1 LAKEVS
7 KTIVYLHGFG
17 SNGQSSTV
25 GYLSKRLPECNVLA
39 PDIPI
44 NPFEAMPF
52 LQNYCKQHQAD
63 LIIGTSMGAMYAIQL
78 TDYPRICVNPALR
91 MSQLTDILKPGTFE
105 FFQPNKNGETLFT
118 ITEDTIQ
125 QFRDME
131 AHMYDGFTKEN
142 CKDCWGFFGDE
153 DTTVNWKEEFANHFA
168 PNIQTFHGGH
178 RMTNAI
184 LREVIVPFVKMK
196 LLTTTE

>member
-1 LAKEVS
+1 MTSDGQLTVS
-7 KTIVYLHGFG
+7 VDVKNTGAVAGAYYGVPDNIREKAYTYIPTEFVNVIENFERYLTGKRKKTIVYLHGFA

-63 LIIGTSMGAMYAIQL
+63 LIIGTSMGAMYAMQL

-105 FFQPNKNGETLFT
+105 FFQPNKNGEAKDHPLLF
-118 ITEDTIQ
+118 Q
-125 QFRDME
+125 QMR
-131 AHMYDGFTKEN
+131 
-142 CKDCWGFFGDE
+142 
-153 DTTVNWKEEFANHFA
+153 
-168 PNIQTFHGGH
+168 
-178 RMTNAI
+178 
-184 LREVIVPFVKMK
+184 
-196 LLTTTE
+196 